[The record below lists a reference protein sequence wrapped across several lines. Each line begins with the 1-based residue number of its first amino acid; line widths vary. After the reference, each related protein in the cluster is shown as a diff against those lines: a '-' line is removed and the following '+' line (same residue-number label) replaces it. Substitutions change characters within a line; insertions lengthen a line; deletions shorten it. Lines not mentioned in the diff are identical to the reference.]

1 MTTLEDREFVERCKR
16 DLLMH
21 GLISGGTAE
30 QLIDLAM
37 RGVEGA
43 EALRVAVEAL
53 EALSIYNDDDN
64 AIVNAALAQ
73 IKATEG
79 GE

>member
-1 MTTLEDREFVERCKR
+1 MSDAEFVESCRR
-16 DLLMH
+16 
-21 GLISGGTAE
+21 SGWSSKGWDR
-30 QLIDLAM
+30 LCDLAA

-64 AIVNAALAQ
+64 AIVNAALAT